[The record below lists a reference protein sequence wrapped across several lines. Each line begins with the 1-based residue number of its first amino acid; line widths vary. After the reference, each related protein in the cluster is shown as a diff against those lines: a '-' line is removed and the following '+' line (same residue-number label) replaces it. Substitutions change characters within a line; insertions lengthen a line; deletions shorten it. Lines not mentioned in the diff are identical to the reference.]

1 MAYAVP
7 YYLDL
12 TEWSVGTRRLTNC
25 DFSNLENFA
34 QPYSDNL
41 ISICLE
47 NIFIYFYVAK
57 HLSKQA

>member
-12 TEWSVGTRRLTNC
+12 TEWSVGTRRLTKC

-34 QPYSDNL
+34 QPNSDNL
-41 ISICLE
+41 ISKYVFRE
-47 NIFIYFYVAK
+47 YFHIA
-57 HLSKQA
+57 LM

>member
-12 TEWSVGTRRLTNC
+12 TEWSVGSTRRLTKC

-41 ISICLE
+41 ISMCLE
-47 NIFIYFYVAK
+47 NIFIY
-57 HLSKQA
+57 LCS